1 MTMELLRKLKP
12 TVWEIFV
19 HKYFQPATTVC
30 QNTGDFT
37 FQPSR
42 EFILDLTSS
51 FTTAKIEKFENSDS
65 FSSYHVDY
73 FIGVDK
79 GEAIYKT
86 TRFIYPTFTMYDT
99 VEEYRRSFF
108 IND

>member
-1 MTMELLRKLKP
+1 MELLSRFKP
-12 TVWEIFV
+12 AVWEVFV
-19 HKYFQPATTVC
+19 HKYFAPATTIC

-37 FQPSR
+37 FQPSK

-51 FTTAKIEKFENSDS
+51 FTTAKIEKFENGPT

-73 FIGVDK
+73 FIGADK

-86 TRFIYPTFTMYDT
+86 TSFTYPVFTMYDT
-99 VEEYRRSFF
+99 VEEYRLSFF
-108 IND
+108 MND